1 MKMNGSVEDEEEK
14 KESNN
19 SPGKKNAGAVQAES
33 FTMTKEKVLTYAR
46 DIIKSIKERIDQMDD
61 PNHSHLAFGVEQ
73 ILLSPTVQA
82 SFDMYGNASGNST
95 KGKELYLAQV
105 NLQDE
110 IEKNCKVAP
119 QFCTQESKPEEMT
132 VVEAKITNYPSIND

>member
-1 MKMNGSVEDEEEK
+1 
-14 KESNN
+14 
-19 SPGKKNAGAVQAES
+19 
-33 FTMTKEKVLTYAR
+33 MTKEKVLTYAR

-105 NLQDE
+105 NL
-110 IEKNCKVAP
+110 
-119 QFCTQESKPEEMT
+119 
-132 VVEAKITNYPSIND
+132 